1 MVSNYIGKLSRAA
14 RRLHYVVH
22 FRLGAVLCLA
32 APLLATTP
40 VMCPAGSPLGT
51 FEVTA
56 KPPQSG
62 PPLTIETVNRL
73 EPNDLISW
81 QPVKLNTP
89 EAKKARVAL
98 ILVPS
103 DHGKVKVFDP
113 QPADKA
119 VNWSVPARTDLV
131 AIAYGPQGLDKG
143 KVDKL
148 LAKDDELI
156 GELADYA
163 KKTEQTQSLVQA
175 LTQQQQSLDTGQN
188 VNAAV
193 VTFAN
198 QYSGTKIDRTL
209 PPDQQMLTLM
219 RSVNPA
225 IAAYDPLSQ
234 NPAQRASQSAGLA
247 AAVAGLFFGTNVGL
261 AATGGALLVNMHGM
275 FFPNTEFRSSF
286 AQTVPD
292 HKLQTALCGNKTP
305 SASRTELAFLWATR
319 VPDAEAPEIT
329 LKKTTHLPIG
339 AKTPVEVTVKARD
352 PNLLARV
359 RDWKFLSDDGK
370 TSAPVAVKVD
380 AETKTIEVDPSDAKL
395 KPGKWKIAGSWDWEP
410 LTVSGEV
417 ELRPFSTFQ
426 SAHLTPASHDRLTAG
441 TGKCLA
447 DLEGADF
454 EFVQKVMYKNVEDQF
469 AQPVTLPFRVS
480 DETTLETQ
488 LDPKS
493 MGAGRYAFLLVQG
506 DGKQHDVPFQV
517 LPAPP
522 QITNLPLVV
531 NTGASGEQV
540 RLEGTGLDR
549 IETIT
554 ADHAQI
560 TLAPEAKAIT
570 VTLDSNV
577 KPGEKIALQMHVR
590 GFAEPVVVPDALLVA
605 GPRPEITAV
614 HPAQAPDLGVA
625 LRKGEIAA
633 GSFVG
638 FALDIA
644 NAPAV
649 DGVRLSCNGS
659 PGKMVKARQEAAGSL
674 FLSFNPASVGEPG
687 CAINAEILTSDAGTS
702 EPKPLGTIVRIPH
715 IESFSITDQKTAD
728 NVYTGTLKGQDLD
741 AIERVG
747 WDTTTGTPVTA
758 IPAPVAGGGSE
769 TLEIPVPWP
778 APAPHAPLY
787 IWLRGETT
795 GRATSAKL

>member
-1 MVSNYIGKLSRAA
+1 M
-14 RRLHYVVH
+14 
-22 FRLGAVLCLA
+22 
-32 APLLATTP
+32 LATTP
-40 VMCPAGSPLGT
+40 VLCPAGSPLGT
-51 FEVTA
+51 FEITV

-62 PPLTIETVNRL
+62 PPLTLESVNQL
-73 EPNDLISW
+73 EANDLISW
-81 QPVKLNTP
+81 QPVKLNTR

-113 QPADKA
+113 KPANQA
-119 VNWSVPARTDLV
+119 FNWSVPARTDLV

-143 KVDKL
+143 KVNKL

-163 KKTEQTQSLVQA
+163 RKTQETQSLIQA
-175 LTQQQQSLDTGQN
+175 LAQEQQSLDTGQN

-198 QYSGTKIDRTL
+198 QYSGAKIDRTL

-225 IAAYDPLSQ
+225 IASYDPLAQ

-275 FFPNTEFRSSF
+275 FFPNTEFRSSL

-305 SASRTELAFLWATR
+305 SASRTALAFLWATR
-319 VPDAEAPEIT
+319 VPDAEAPEIA
-329 LKKTTHLPIG
+329 LKKTTHVPIG

-359 RDWKFLSDDGK
+359 RDWKFLSEDGK
-370 TSAPVAVKVD
+370 TSVPASVKVN
-380 AETKTIEVDPSDAKL
+380 AEAKTLEVDTSDPKL
-395 KPGKWKIAGSWDWEP
+395 QPGLWKLGGNWDWAP
-410 LTVSGEV
+410 LTVSGDL

-426 SAHLTPASHDRLTAG
+426 SAHLTADSHDRLTAD

-454 EFVQKVMYKNVEDQF
+454 EFVQKLAYKNTEDRF
-469 AQPVTLPFRVS
+469 AQPVTLPFHVS
-480 DETTLETQ
+480 NETTLETQ

-493 MGAGRYAFLLVQG
+493 MGVGHYAFLLTQA
-506 DGKQHDVPFQV
+506 DGKEHQVPFEV
-517 LPAPP
+517 LSAPP
-522 QITNLPLVV
+522 HITNLPLTV
-531 NTGASGEQV
+531 NTGASEEQI
-540 RLEGTGLDR
+540 RLDGTGLDR
-549 IETIT
+549 VESLS

-560 TLAPEAKAIT
+560 TLGPEGKAIT
-570 VTLDSNV
+570 VTLDSGV
-577 KPGEKIALQMHVR
+577 KPGEKIALQMRVR
-590 GFAEPVVVPDALLVA
+590 GFAEPVPVPDALLVA

-638 FALDIA
+638 YALDIA

-649 DGVRLSCNGS
+649 DAVKLSCNDGA
-659 PGKMVKARQEAAGSL
+659 GKMVKARQQAAGSL
-674 FLSFNPASVGEPG
+674 FLSFNPASIGEPG
-687 CAINAEILTSDAGTS
+687 CEIKAEIVTADAGTS
-702 EPKPLGTIVRIPH
+702 LPKTLGTIVRVPH
-715 IESFSITDQKTAD
+715 IESFSVGEQKT
-728 NVYTGTLKGQDLD
+728 NGNLYTGTLKGQDLD
-741 AIERVG
+741 TIERVG
-747 WDTTTGTPVTA
+747 WDAATGTPVTA

-787 IWLRGETT
+787 IWIRGEKT
-795 GRATSAKL
+795 GRATSAHL